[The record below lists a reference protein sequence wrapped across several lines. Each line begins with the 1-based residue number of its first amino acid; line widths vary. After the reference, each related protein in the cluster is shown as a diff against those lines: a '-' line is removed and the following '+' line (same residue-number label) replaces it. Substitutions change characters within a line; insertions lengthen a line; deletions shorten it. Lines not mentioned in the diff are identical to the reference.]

1 MDEAIV
7 KDLRIVYN
15 TPEGLNRYQKMLIQR
30 KLKLFSEE
38 YASIQHLNDIIQNLH
53 YNDFNK
59 NSEKITKHF
68 PYSVGRIPKWDK
80 KNVSFSDLITH
91 VNHM

>member
-38 YASIQHLNDIIQNLH
+38 YASIQHLNDIIQNQKRSQSIFRGIKRTFH
-53 YNDFNK
+53 HTCQSYAGD
-59 NSEKITKHF
+59 
-68 PYSVGRIPKWDK
+68 Y
-80 KNVSFSDLITH
+80 
-91 VNHM
+91 